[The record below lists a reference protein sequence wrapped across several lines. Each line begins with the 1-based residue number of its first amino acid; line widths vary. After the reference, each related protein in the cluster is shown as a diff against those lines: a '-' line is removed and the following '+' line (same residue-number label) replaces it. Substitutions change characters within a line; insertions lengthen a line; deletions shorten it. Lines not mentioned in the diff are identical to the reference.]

1 MPLVFYGRSSSATQE
16 SGVAV
21 AIAVDVAARPYVLPH
36 VTRLTPDVYSR
47 VARMVRAEPHTRRAS
62 LGKS

>member
-21 AIAVDVAARPYVLPH
+21 AIAVDVAPSVNPANPALS
-36 VTRLTPDVYSR
+36 T
-47 VARMVRAEPHTRRAS
+47 AA
-62 LGKS
+62 G